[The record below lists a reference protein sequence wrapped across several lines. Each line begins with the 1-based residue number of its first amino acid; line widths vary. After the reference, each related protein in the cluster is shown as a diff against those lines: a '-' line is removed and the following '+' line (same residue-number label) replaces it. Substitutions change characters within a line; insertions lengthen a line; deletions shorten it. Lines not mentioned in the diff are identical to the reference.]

1 MENNKKLMRNM
12 KDSQLAGVG
21 SGLADYFELDV
32 RIVRAIIAVLC
43 LLGVGIIAYV
53 VLIFVMKENPDTL
66 KTAGQTAVDDSKRRN
81 VVFLG
86 LVYAFLVGF
95 AIVVL
100 IPFYWMLLT
109 SIKSFNQIYSEI
121 PPSLW
126 VPFKDMVFRNYLNA
140 LDAAPYITY
149 MKNTVIVAFFATV
162 GTVVTTVLA
171 SFAFARLNFKGRDL
185 LFAVL
190 IATMMI
196 PGEMFVITNYITV
209 SDLGWYSPLGQTQT
223 QAFLAL
229 TTPFM
234 TSVFYIFFL
243 RQAFK
248 QIPDE
253 LYLAAKVDG
262 TSDFKYLR
270 RIMVPIESPTIITI
284 TILNAMG
291 TWSAYIWPNLVTSK
305 DEYRLITNGLR
316 NAYTDFSGQVA
327 YNEQM
332 AAAMIVTLPLLI
344 VFLFLRKYIM
354 RGVSRSGIKG

>member
-1 MENNKKLMRNM
+1 MEKI
-12 KDSQLAGVG
+12 DT
-21 SGLADYFELDV
+21 
-32 RIVRAIIAVLC
+32 
-43 LLGVGIIAYV
+43 
-53 VLIFVMKENPDTL
+53 KE
-66 KTAGQTAVDDSKRRN
+66 SKRKEII
-81 VVFLG
+81 VKS

-95 AIVVL
+95 AIVVI

-109 SIKSFNQIYSEI
+109 SVKSFDRIYSEI

-126 VPFKDMVFRNYLNA
+126 IPFKEMLFRNYLNA
-140 LDAAPYITY
+140 LDAAPYLIY
-149 MKNTVIVAFFATV
+149 MKNTIIVAFFATL
-162 GTVVTTVLA
+162 GTVFTTIFA
-171 SFAFARLNFKGRDL
+171 AFAFARLNFKGRDL
-185 LFAVL
+185 LFSAL

-209 SDLGWYSPLGQTQT
+209 SDFGWYSPIGQTQT

-229 TTPFM
+229 TLPFM

-243 RQAFK
+243 RQTFK

-270 RIMVPIESPTIITI
+270 RIMVPIASPTIITI

-305 DEYRLITNGLR
+305 DEYRLVTNGLR

-344 VFLFLRKYIM
+344 VFLFLRRYIM

>member
-1 MENNKKLMRNM
+1 MNNTID
-12 KDSQLAGVG
+12 KDKSR
-21 SGLADYFELDV
+21 
-32 RIVRAIIAVLC
+32 RIAILV
-43 LLGVGIIAYV
+43 
-53 VLIFVMKENPDTL
+53 K
-66 KTAGQTAVDDSKRRN
+66 
-81 VVFLG
+81 VFL
-86 LVYAFLVGF
+86 YAFLVGF
-95 AIVVL
+95 AVL
-100 IPFYWMLLT
+100 VIIPFYWMLLT
-109 SIKSFNQIYSEI
+109 SLKSFDRIYSEI
-121 PPSLW
+121 PPSLFIS
-126 VPFKDMVFRNYLNA
+126 FKDMMFRNYLVA
-140 LDAAPYITY
+140 LDAAPYLTY
-149 MKNTVIVAFFATV
+149 MKNTLIVAFFATV
-162 GTVVTTVLA
+162 GTIVTTILA
-171 SFAFARLNFKGRDL
+171 AFAFARLNFKGRDL
-185 LFAVL
+185 VFAALV
-190 IATMMI
+190 ATMMI

-209 SDLGWYSPLGQTQT
+209 SDLGWYSPIGQTQT

-229 TTPFM
+229 TLPFM

-243 RQAFK
+243 RQTFK

-270 RIMVPIESPTIITI
+270 RVMVPIASPTIITI

-305 DEYRLITNGLR
+305 DEYRLVTNGLR

>member
-1 MENNKKLMRNM
+1 VENKKLFRNM
-12 KDSQLAGVG
+12 READFLGVG
-21 SGLADYFELDV
+21 SGLADYFGIDV
-32 RIVRAIIAVLC
+32 RIVRAILIILSI
-43 LLGVGIIAYV
+43 LGIGIIIYFALFFAV
-53 VLIFVMKENPDTL
+53 KEDPSVERSQGELATDGTKQKTFVFRIFVY
-66 KTAGQTAVDDSKRRN
+66 V
-81 VVFLG
+81 
-86 LVYAFLVGF
+86 FLVGF

-109 SIKSFNQIYSEI
+109 SIKSFDQIYSEI

-126 VPFKDMVFRNYLNA
+126 VPFRDMMFKNYLSA
-140 LDAAPYITY
+140 LDAAPYLTY

-162 GTVVTTVLA
+162 GTVLTTILA
-171 SFAFARLNFKGRDL
+171 GFAFARLNFKGRDI
-185 LFAVL
+185 LFAAL

-209 SDLGWYSPLGQTQT
+209 SDLGWYSPLGQTQL

-243 RQAFK
+243 RQTFK

-270 RIMVPIESPTIITI
+270 RIMVPIASPTIITI

-332 AAAMIVTLPLLI
+332 AAAMIVTFPLLV